1 MEEGGRRSESE
12 KDLNTE
18 LTLKVERD
26 HKPRDA
32 DGL

>member
-18 LTLKVERD
+18 PLKVERD

>member
-12 KDLNTE
+12 RDLNTE
-18 LTLKVERD
+18 LALRMERD
-26 HKPRDA
+26 HKPRNA